1 MKQLFLLLL
10 LAGLTTI
17 FSCESELE
25 DETACNPDVLAVTAS
40 VSINEAN
47 ECYLRGGLGF
57 NAASNRLSLIL
68 FSPRNN
74 TGEEI
79 DVQFEVLSQEIPF
92 NQSLAV
98 AAGEY
103 SNAVPVSG
111 GTIILTED
119 NFPEDPSLLQYKG
132 MIDLTFQSAGSSNI
146 IDVSGTFSFE
156 KP

>member
-1 MKQLFLLLL
+1 MKQLFLLFLL
-10 LAGLTTI
+10 VGFTTI

-40 VSINEAN
+40 VTINEAN
-47 ECYLRGGLGF
+47 ECYLRGSLGF
-57 NAASNRLSLIL
+57 NAPSNRLSLIL
-68 FSPRNN
+68 SSPRNN

-79 DVQFEVLSQEIPF
+79 DVQFELPNQEIPF
-92 NQSLAV
+92 NQSIPV
-98 AAGEY
+98 ATGEY

-132 MIDLTFQSAGSSNI
+132 MIDLTFRSAGSSNVI
-146 IDVSGTFSFE
+146 AVSGTFSFE